1 LLLPAGKAKKRS
13 AKNAMNAENRGNSAN
28 GHESPM
34 QQSQSRVVPLVEK
47 QTAVGGGR
55 LGTRNTLV
63 ESLLQIAK
71 QARCADLNECRSVL
85 QNAADEQRSLIR
97 AVLDAK
103 IVDENAFLRGVSDW
117 LGLPWWND
125 PIENIAA
132 PLREKVPARIAVR
145 YHVVPLQE
153 DEKGIRVAFYD
164 PFDLIARQTLAS
176 SLDRRVVYSMSGRTQ
191 ILQALRQ
198 GYGIGA
204 ETFEAILEGRSSED
218 GTLDVKQETNV
229 LDLDDSEASVVK
241 FVNQIL
247 REALEQRAT
256 DIHVEP
262 LEEDLRIRYRIDG
275 MLHEVPVPPN
285 INVLQASVI
294 SRLKIMAHLDI
305 AERRLPQDGRIN
317 LELDGKPIDV
327 RVATI
332 PSVAG
337 ESISLRLLGQERFT
351 FQRLG
356 LDNDAELRIRQLL
369 AMPNGIVL
377 LTGPTGCGKS
387 TTLYTFLSSL
397 NTKERRIVTIED
409 PVEYKLPGVIQI
421 AVKPEIDLT
430 FANGLRSILRG
441 DPNVIMVGEMRDRE
455 TAEIAIRGALTGHL
469 VFSTLHTN
477 DAIGGITRL
486 IDMGI
491 EPFLVGNAVRSF
503 IAQRLVRVLC
513 KFCKRSVEHSEAY
526 LRQIG
531 FPLEHASHVMGSTGC
546 DHCRHTG
553 YEGRAAIFE
562 ICMVSQRL
570 QDMITQGRRA
580 SMLRTVAIEEGM
592 VPLRTYGWKKV
603 VEGLTTI
610 EEVVRVTAADLE
622 MVDE

>member
-1 LLLPAGKAKKRS
+1 MA
-13 AKNAMNAENRGNSAN
+13 
-28 GHESPM
+28 
-34 QQSQSRVVPLVEK
+34 LVEP
-47 QTAVGGGR
+47 
-55 LGTRNTLV
+55 LI
-63 ESLLQIAK
+63 EIAK
-71 QARCADLNECRSVL
+71 ASGCADLEACRKIVG
-85 QNAADEQRSLIR
+85 AAVEEQRSLIQSILESR
-97 AVLDAK
+97 L
-103 IVDENAFLRGVSDW
+103 VDETGFLTGVSRW
-117 LGLPWWND
+117 LEIPWWD
-125 PIENIAA
+125 EPITGVPA
-132 PLREKVPARIAVR
+132 PLREKVPAKTALR
-145 YHVVPLQE
+145 YRVVPLRE
-153 DEKGIRVAFYD
+153 DEREIWIALYD
-164 PFDLIARQTLAS
+164 PFDLLARQALAT
-176 SLDRRVVYSMSGRTQ
+176 SLDQRIMYAMSTRTQ
-191 ILQALRQ
+191 IIQALRQ
-198 GYGIGA
+198 GYGVGA
-204 ETFEAILEGRSSED
+204 ETFEAILEGRAED
-218 GTLDVKQETNV
+218 ELGVDMKQETNV

-256 DIHVEP
+256 DIHIEP
-262 LEEDLRIRYRIDG
+262 LQDDLQIRYRIDG
-275 MLHEVPVPPN
+275 VLHEVPVPPN
-285 INVLQASVI
+285 IKLLQASVI

-317 LELDGKPIDV
+317 LELDAQPIDV

-337 ESISLRLLGQERFT
+337 ESISLRLLGRERFT
-351 FQRLG
+351 FDRLG
-356 LDNDAELRIRQLL
+356 LDKASQSRVRQLL

-387 TTLYTFLSSL
+387 TTLYTFLASL

-486 IDMGI
+486 VDMGI
-491 EPFLVGNAVRSF
+491 EPFLVANAVRVF

-513 KFCKRSVEHSEAY
+513 SKCKRIVEHDESY
-526 LRQIG
+526 LKHIG
-531 FPLEHASHVMGSTGC
+531 FPLEHASKTMTAPGC
-546 DHCRHTG
+546 EHCRHTG

-562 ICMVSQRL
+562 FCVVSQGL
-570 QDMITQGRRA
+570 QDLITQGRPASAMRA
-580 SMLRTVAIEEGM
+580 VAVEEGM
-592 VPLRTYGWKKV
+592 IPLRLYGWNKV
-603 VEGLTTI
+603 IGGFTTV
-610 EEVVRVTAADLE
+610 EEVVRVTASDLE

>member
-1 LLLPAGKAKKRS
+1 MALVEPLIEIAK
-13 AKNAMNAENRGNSAN
+13 AN
-28 GHESPM
+28 G
-34 QQSQSRVVPLVEK
+34 
-47 QTAVGGGR
+47 
-55 LGTRNTLV
+55 
-63 ESLLQIAK
+63 
-71 QARCADLNECRSVL
+71 CADLEACRKIIR
-85 QNAADEQRSLIR
+85 AAVEEQRSLIQSILESR
-97 AVLDAK
+97 L
-103 IVDENAFLRGVSDW
+103 VDETGFLNGISRW
-117 LGLPWWND
+117 LEIPWWNE
-125 PIENIAA
+125 PITGVPA
-132 PLREKVPARIAVR
+132 PLREKVPARTALR
-145 YHVVPLQE
+145 YRVVPLRE
-153 DEKGIRVAFYD
+153 DEHEIWIAFYD
-164 PFDLIARQTLAS
+164 PFDLLARQALAS
-176 SLDRRVVYSMSGRTQ
+176 SLNQRIMYAMSTRTQ
-191 ILQALRQ
+191 IIQALRQ
-198 GYGIGA
+198 GYGVGA
-204 ETFEAILEGRSSED
+204 ETFEAILEGRSED
-218 GTLDVKQETNV
+218 ELGLDVRQETNV

-262 LEEDLRIRYRIDG
+262 LQDDLQIRYRIDG
-275 MLHEVPVPPN
+275 VLHEVPVPPN
-285 INVLQASVI
+285 IKVLQASVI

-317 LELDGKPIDV
+317 LELDAQPIDV

-337 ESISLRLLGQERFT
+337 ESISLRLLGRERFT
-351 FQRLG
+351 FDRLG
-356 LDNDAELRIRQLL
+356 LDKAAQSRVRQLL

-387 TTLYTFLSSL
+387 TTLYTFLASL
-397 NTKERRIVTIED
+397 NTKERRIVTVED

-486 IDMGI
+486 VDMGI
-491 EPFLVGNAVRSF
+491 EPFLVANAVRVF

-513 KFCKRSVEHSEAY
+513 AKCKRPVEHAESY
-526 LRQIG
+526 LKHIG
-531 FPLEHASHVMGSTGC
+531 FPLEHASKTMAAVGC
-546 DHCRHTG
+546 EYCRHTG

-562 ICMVSQRL
+562 FCSVSQRL
-570 QDMITQGRRA
+570 QDLITQGRPA
-580 SMLRTVAIEEGM
+580 SVMRVAALEDGM
-592 VPLRTYGWKKV
+592 VPLRMYGWTKV
-603 VEGLTTI
+603 IAGFTTV
-610 EEVVRVTAADLE
+610 EEVVRVTASDLE
-622 MVDE
+622 MSDE